1 MAGAASRR
9 REAVG
14 IWHRGVGRI
23 ITLCHFSRRSRLWL
37 LVGTLLLA
45 SAPIEI
51 GAEERKDPLKP
62 FNRRMQTFN
71 DFMDRHLLRPIAK
84 GYQFI
89 TPKFVDRAV
98 SNFFGN
104 IGEPRVVVNQVL
116 QGKPVLAGRD
126 TARFL
131 MNTVFGLG
139 GLIDVA
145 TKVGLDAHEE
155 DFGQTL
161 GVWGAPSGPYLV
173 LPFFGSSSVRD
184 GAGSIVDLFTWP
196 IRYIDNSALRW
207 SLTGLYI
214 VDLRAGLL
222 SAEELISGD
231 RYVFLRETYV
241 TRREYLVRDGQV
253 EDPFL
258 DEEY

>member
-1 MAGAASRR
+1 
-9 REAVG
+9 
-14 IWHRGVGRI
+14 
-23 ITLCHFSRRSRLWL
+23 
-37 LVGTLLLA
+37 
-45 SAPIEI
+45 
-51 GAEERKDPLKP
+51 
-62 FNRRMQTFN
+62 
-71 DFMDRHLLRPIAK
+71 
-84 GYQFI
+84 
-89 TPKFVDRAV
+89 
-98 SNFFGN
+98 
-104 IGEPRVVVNQVL
+104 
-116 QGKPVLAGRD
+116 
-126 TARFL
+126 